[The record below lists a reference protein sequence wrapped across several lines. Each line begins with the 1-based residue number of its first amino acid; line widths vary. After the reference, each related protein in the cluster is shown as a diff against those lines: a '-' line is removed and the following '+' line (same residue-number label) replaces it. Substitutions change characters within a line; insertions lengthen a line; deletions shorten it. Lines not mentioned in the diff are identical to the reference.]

1 MFNKLLIYLRYSLLL
16 ILINIVYVDYFA
28 AETLDIKNLKYRLGV
43 GDKLSINI
51 SQFESFNSIVNI
63 LPDGTVNLPRID
75 SISLN
80 GLTLDQAKYKIQE
93 SYKKVLINPIIYID
107 LKETR
112 DIKFSI
118 LGEIKKPGFYYIS
131 NNNAKNYW
139 PTIFDAI
146 EKSGGIKPEANIKNI
161 KVIRKGENEFHEFT
175 FNLWKNLKEKTQ
187 ETNYNIYDGDK
198 IFISKN
204 ETYDENLT
212 SFSTESNLTTS
223 EINVTVIGEILYPG
237 TKTLKNGTTLNN
249 ALLISGGLTLDAN
262 NNKIELL
269 RPKDNGYVE
278 RKFYKYNKKLIEKNN
293 PLLNDGDI
301 IFVQSNKWGKLKDR
315 IGNISEPALNI
326 LRLNR
331 ITEL

>member
-1 MFNKLLIYLRYSLLL
+1 MNITFIDYLP
-16 ILINIVYVDYFA
+16 
-28 AETLDIKNLKYRLGV
+28 AETLDKEKFIYRLGV
-43 GDKLSINI
+43 GDKLVVNI
-51 SQFESFNSIVNI
+51 SQLNSLNSIVNI

-93 SYKKVLINPIIYID
+93 AYKKVLINPVIYLD

-118 LGEIKKPGFYYIS
+118 SGEIKKPGFYSIS
-131 NNNAKNYW
+131 NNIAKNYW
-139 PTIFDAI
+139 PTIVDAI

-161 KVIRKGENEFHEFT
+161 KIIRKGENEFHEFSV
-175 FNLWKNLKEKTQ
+175 NLWENLKEKTQ
-187 ETNYNIYDGDK
+187 ETNFNIYDGDR

-204 ETYDENLT
+204 EGLDPDLLL
-212 SFSTESNLTTS
+212 FSTESNLTSS
-223 EINVTVIGEILYPG
+223 EIKITVIGEILYPG

-262 NNKIELL
+262 NKKIELL

-278 RKFYKYNKKLIEKNN
+278 RKFYKYDNKKISEKNN

-301 IFVQSNKWGKLKDR
+301 IFVKANNWSKVKDR
-315 IGNISEPALNI
+315 IENISEPALNI
-326 LRLNR
+326 LRLNQ
-331 ITEL
+331 LSDFYFK